1 MRPWSFVVSHDAGTT
16 SERSWGEQATRD
28 CVTLVSTRECCCCV
42 FGVMTFDGV
51 FVSIPAP
58 AKEMVRPWA
67 TRWPCVRK
75 AYQRRLQRP
84 VRRTGKRQTKR
95 RHTRSRCKNYERCV
109 FKSSDRTEVARDI
122 LGKSAGVDL
131 GRGQR
136 TRLRQRLRRGKQP
149 PSHKATARQQ
159 PPSLTLRRAQEDRG

>member
-42 FGVMTFDGV
+42 FGVMTFGGV

-95 RHTRSRCKNYERCV
+95 RHTRSRYKNYERCV

-122 LGKSAGVDL
+122 LGKSAGVGPFSSSQKSHVRHGESIL
-131 GRGQR
+131 RWIRGQS
-136 TRLRQRLRRGKQP
+136 
-149 PSHKATARQQ
+149 PSHKATARQ
-159 PPSLTLRRAQEDRG
+159 AEDRG